1 MFKKTIV
8 SAICVSFVGSA
19 AFAQTAPVITA
30 APAPAP
36 AGVKKSTIVVAD
48 LAYIADE
55 SVAGKYRLQE
65 LIKIGQKMDAELAP
79 LKKQVE
85 DQEKSLAALK
95 DGLDAMASGISAA
108 GGTPESNPE
117 FLKKLS
123 DFQTKRKDYTKL
135 AQDLATKVQLAKRD
149 LQATDEVSSREL
161 LKALMDPV
169 KEVMAAHGSEA
180 MLETTVVAYSIP
192 GTDVTDELMA
202 KFNAKV
208 KTVPVVR
215 VSIPQQ
221 PAPGTPGADTKPKP
235 ADGAPLPK
243 KPAAPPKN

>member
-1 MFKKTIV
+1 MFKKTIFT
-8 SAICVSFVGSA
+8 AICMSVIGSI
-19 AFAQTAPVITA
+19 AFADT
-30 APAPAP
+30 APAPAVAP
-36 AGVKKSTIVVAD
+36 AGVKKSTIIVAD

-55 SVAGKYRLQE
+55 SVAGKARLQS
-65 LIKIGQKMDAELAP
+65 LVAIGKKMDDELAP
-79 LKKQVE
+79 LRKQVE
-85 DQEKSLAALK
+85 DQEKALASLK

-123 DFQTKRKDYTKL
+123 DFQAKRKDYTKI
-135 AQDLATKVQLAKRD
+135 AQDLATKVQIAKRD

-180 MLETTVVAYSIP
+180 LLETNVVAYSIP
-192 GTDVTDELMA
+192 GTDVTDEIMA

-215 VSIPQQ
+215 ISVPVQ
-221 PAPGTPGADTKPKP
+221 PAPGAPGADTKPKP
-235 ADGAPLPK
+235 VDGGTAPLPK
-243 KPAAPPKN
+243 KPTTPPKTN

>member
-1 MFKKTIV
+1 MLKKTIL
-8 SAICVSFVGSA
+8 SAICVSLIGSV
-19 AFAQTAPVITA
+19 AFAEPAV

-65 LIKIGQKMDAELAP
+65 LIKIGKKMDEELAP

-85 DQEKSLAALK
+85 DQEKALGALK

-123 DFQTKRKDYTKL
+123 DFQVKRKDFTKI

-180 MLETTVVAYSIP
+180 MLETNVVAYSIP

-215 VSIPQQ
+215 IAVPQQ
-221 PAPGTPGADTKPKP
+221 PAPGAAPGGDTKPKP
-235 ADGAPLPK
+235 ADGGALPK
-243 KPAAPPKN
+243 KPVTPPKTN